1 MGEDSENEIAMKKR
15 IPGQKAG
22 PCVITGLL
30 SLMFLFQSSA
40 VQADIFRFEDDQG
53 IVHFTNV
60 PTETKYRLYL
70 REYQK
75 ANSSSPALKAQ
86 KKPPLL
92 ARNLSAE
99 SPVIENHIIE
109 ASQFYGLDP
118 KLVQAVI
125 QVESNFDPTAVSP
138 KGAQGLM
145 QLMPQTARDM
155 QVADPFQPRD
165 NIIGGTRYLKFLLD
179 IFNNDLTL
187 ALAAYN
193 AGPEKVNLYRGIPPY
208 NETKNYVQKVI
219 QTYHRIRGPLVSNR

>member
-1 MGEDSENEIAMKKR
+1 MLKNYMKR
-15 IPGQKAG
+15 RLPDHKAG
-22 PCVITGLL
+22 RWLTTGLL
-30 SLMFLFQSSA
+30 SLWFLFQSSA

-53 IVHFTNV
+53 VVHFTNV
-60 PTETKYRLYL
+60 PTETKYHLYL

-75 ANSSSPALKAQ
+75 ANPSSPALKSQ

-92 ARNLSAE
+92 TRNLSAE
-99 SPVIENHIIE
+99 APVIENHIVE

-125 QVESNFDPTAVSP
+125 QVESNFDPTATSP

-155 QVADPFQPRD
+155 QVADPFQPRE
-165 NIIGGTRYLKFLLD
+165 NIIGGTRYLKYLLD

-219 QTYHRIRGPLVSNR
+219 QTYHRLRGPLVSNN